1 MISKINIAD
10 TSALTSTRSLLL
22 QRDSRLPDLPGPR
35 KPINITPN
43 VAVTTA
49 AALNAERSAHRLKKA
64 LLAIRKEPLL
74 NTKAAAAPGAPLAFN
89 SPSKPGSGSFN
100 SEMSGFEG
108 LKGSLFSEPFGKVP
122 ELDEEDWHLPEDH
135 FDPSGSHSN
144 PGGSVSG
151 RREKPKRGHRGGSAL
166 RRSPAPE
173 SASSEATGTTTT
185 TTLSSTSAPVS
196 FDWGPLPTFA
206 SPSSSKSIPKAFV
219 PIFASP
225 STAGETI
232 ADVTSG
238 AANSPPSGLP
248 KGFVPFIPL
257 SSPFS
262 PEISSITNASS
273 KGSLFE
279 PPPSNLPKDWF
290 TSPSSTDQRC

>member
-49 AALNAERSAHRLKKA
+49 AALNAERSAHRLKRA

-74 NTKAAAAPGAPLAFN
+74 NTKAAAAPGAPLAFK
-89 SPSKPGSGSFN
+89 SPSKPGSGAFSR
-100 SEMSGFEG
+100 EMSGFEG
-108 LKGSLFSEPFGKVP
+108 LKGSLFSEPLGKVP
-122 ELDEEDWHLPEDH
+122 ELDDEDWHLPEDH

-144 PGGSVSG
+144 PGGSGSG
-151 RREKPKRGHRGGSAL
+151 RREKAKRGHRGGSAL

-173 SASSEATGTTTT
+173 SANSEATGPTTTT
-185 TTLSSTSAPVS
+185 ALSSASAPVS

-206 SPSSSKSIPKAFV
+206 SPSSSKSTPFV

-225 STAGETI
+225 TAANTTAG
-232 ADVTSG
+232 G
-238 AANSPPSGLP
+238 AASSPSSSLP
-248 KGFVPFIPL
+248 KGFVPFVPL
-257 SSPFS
+257 SSPSPS
-262 PEISSITNASS
+262 PEISSSTNANP

-279 PPPSNLPKDWF
+279 FPSNLSKGWF
-290 TSPSSTDQRC
+290 TSSTDQRF